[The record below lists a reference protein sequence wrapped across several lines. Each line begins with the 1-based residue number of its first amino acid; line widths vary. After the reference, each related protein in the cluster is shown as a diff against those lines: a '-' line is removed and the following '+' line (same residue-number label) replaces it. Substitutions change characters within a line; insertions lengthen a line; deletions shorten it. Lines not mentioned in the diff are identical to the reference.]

1 MMKPIKYICF
11 LLLFSGVCKAQTYKL
26 SGDVKGLKNDS
37 LLIFSLKG
45 KNTSVKKIKVVGGK
59 FAFEDTLSE
68 PYFVQ
73 VFRLKSGSNETEGK
87 LTEFLAEAGTI
98 TITGS
103 SPHFE
108 DIQVA
113 GSVADQVLKKYLK
126 EDAKIVENWEQL
138 KVKYDQYAAQKD
150 TLSRKRTANELND
163 ILFKKRIPLLKQ
175 YVAQY
180 KNNMLGAL
188 LPNFCLLKDILSK
201 TDYLEMYNMLTAQFK
216 QTDYAKSTFE
226 KSK

>member
-1 MMKPIKYICF
+1 MKPIKYICF
-11 LLLFSGVCKAQTYKL
+11 LLLVTGVCKAQAYKV

-37 LLIFSLKG
+37 LLILSLKG
-45 KNTSVKKIKVVGGK
+45 KNTSVKKIKVVAGK
-59 FAFEDTLSE
+59 FAFEDTLKE

-73 VFRLKSGSNETEGK
+73 VFKLKNGSNEMEGK

-98 TITGS
+98 AITGP
-103 SPHFE
+103 SPRFE
-108 DIQVA
+108 DVQVA

-126 EDAKIVENWEQL
+126 EDAKIVANWEQL
-138 KVKYDQYAAQKD
+138 KVQYDQYVTQKD
-150 TLSRKRTANELND
+150 TLSRKKAANGLND
-163 ILFKKRIPLLKQ
+163 MLFKERIPLLKQ

-188 LPNFCLLKDILSK
+188 LPNFCLLKDVLSK
-201 TDYLEMYNMLTAQFK
+201 ADYLEMYNMLTVQFQ

>member
-1 MMKPIKYICF
+1 MKPIKYICF
-11 LLLFSGVCKAQTYKL
+11 LFLVTGVCKAQTYQL

-37 LLIFSLKG
+37 LLILSQKG
-45 KNTSVKKIKVVGGK
+45 KTTSIKKIKVVAGK
-59 FAFEDTLSE
+59 FAFGDTLKE

-73 VFRLKSGSNETEGK
+73 VFKLKNGANETEGK

-98 TITGS
+98 TITGP
-103 SPHFE
+103 SPRFE
-108 DIQVA
+108 DVQVA

-126 EDAKIVENWEQL
+126 EDAKIVANWEQL
-138 KVKYDQYAAQKD
+138 KVQYDQYVAQKD
-150 TLSRKRTANELND
+150 TLSRKKVANELND
-163 ILFKKRIPLLKQ
+163 MLFKERIPLLKQ

-188 LPNFCLLKDILSK
+188 LPNFCLLKDLLSK
-201 TDYLEMYNMLTAQFK
+201 ADYLEMYNMLTVQFK